1 MLAVYAKCLAYAR
14 TCLLGAGK
22 KPEKAR
28 RRKRKRAKK
37 KKMRQREWEAEQE
50 RALFASLFVETR
62 VRVRVVCVRRCVY
75 VRVARDRR
83 NFCCPA
89 NREVCNSC
97 YRVTGSHERPV
108 TSYHRAGG
116 GCRRPLDGVGQ
127 VHHAYDNIS
136 APLQFRSASNC
147 TPSGPVL
154 LRLILLKPSPPP
166 PLAIR
171 CTLAVPRIPRS
182 TFLFLRLCLTAFIPP
197 FSPPFKQTR
206 LPSSFPLAFVNI
218 TNPCGCSNGSPCACC
233 LRDCHRRHW
242 HASVTCAA
250 LSWCAVDG
258 GISSSRPSRD
268 TQWSCRRGCWRRI
281 CYSAPGRF
289 FTFAPV
295 WSRHFDG
302 WA

>member
-1 MLAVYAKCLAYAR
+1 M
-14 TCLLGAGK
+14 
-22 KPEKAR
+22 
-28 RRKRKRAKK
+28 
-37 KKMRQREWEAEQE
+37 
-50 RALFASLFVETR
+50 
-62 VRVRVVCVRRCVY
+62 RRCVY

-147 TPSGPVL
+147 TSSGPVL

-171 CTLAVPRIPRS
+171 CILAVPRIPRS

-218 TNPCGCSNGSPCACC
+218 ANPCGCSNGSPCVCC
-233 LRDCHRRHW
+233 LRDRHRGHW
-242 HASVTCAA
+242 HALVTCAA
-250 LSWCAVDG
+250 LS
-258 GISSSRPSRD
+258 
-268 TQWSCRRGCWRRI
+268 
-281 CYSAPGRF
+281 
-289 FTFAPV
+289 
-295 WSRHFDG
+295 
-302 WA
+302 